1 MLPRIPE
8 NAPLARPY
16 LEFLEALRYSEFTG
30 DIASD
35 YGSRLAVATDN
46 SVYQVLPQAVVLP
59 KSEADIVALFRF
71 AAEPRFAAVRFSP
84 RGGGTGTNGQSLT
97 DGIIVDCSRHMNR
110 VLELNLA
117 EGWVRVQPGVVL
129 DQLNDYLKPHGVFFA
144 PNLSPSNRATV
155 GGMANTDA
163 CGKGSRIYGKTSN
176 HVLGLRSV
184 LVDGTAWESHEL
196 DDAELALVKDREDRI
211 GLAHRVVDEIC
222 RGKKALIRDTF
233 PKLSRFL
240 TGYNLAHAVS
250 EEGGRFNLNHILC
263 GSEGTLA
270 MVSEL
275 RLKLT
280 PLPKVKRLFA
290 LKYASFDDA
299 LKAANVLVRH
309 APAAIETVDEK
320 IVRLARE
327 DEIWHKVSAYLQ
339 DEPGHTIRA
348 VNLVEFIGEDAALL
362 DAKVSALAAELD
374 GLKGRDGEAFG
385 YFLTGEG
392 KAIAA
397 LWELR
402 KKGVGLL
409 GNTKGVRRPIPF
421 VEDTAVPPEHLAAY
435 IREFR
440 ALLESHGL
448 EYGMFGHVDVGC
460 LHVRPALD
468 MRNLG
473 DERKLR
479 EISDAVLALVKK
491 YGGVFWSEHG
501 KGFRS
506 EYGPEFFGAELFT
519 DLRRIKGVFDPGN
532 QLNPGKICTPLA
544 CEHEPLVS
552 IDGPKRGQFDRQI
565 PVAVREAYET
575 TVNCNGNGQCFN
587 YAAESVMCP
596 SAKITQDRVHSP
608 KGRAGLMRE
617 WLRLLA
623 AQGADP
629 LAESESLG
637 REGPVQVLSRLG
649 ERLANSWRKRQGE
662 YDYSHEVQAAMEGCL
677 ACKACAT
684 ACPIKVDVPSFR
696 SRFLELYYGRY
707 LRPLKD
713 YAVGG
718 IETLAA
724 WMAKAPRLS
733 NALLGNG
740 LVRSL
745 AEKGLG
751 LVDLPLVSTRTVVE
765 LVRENPARRFSFT
778 RLRALSAEERAR
790 TVLLVQDPFTSHF
803 EAEVVEAVVRLL
815 ERLGFAVVIL
825 PFKPNGK
832 PLHVK
837 GFLRRFRRVA
847 EDTAEFLNAVAGLEL
862 PMLGIDPSL
871 VLCYRDE
878 YAQSLGKPALQ
889 FRVQLLQEWLA
900 ANLDRLAAPQARAG
914 TELRLFCHC
923 TEKALVASS
932 GKDWLA
938 VFQHLGIAART
949 VETGCCGMAGTYGHE
964 LAHVAD
970 SKGIYA
976 MSWAEAMREAGAAA
990 AVTGYS
996 CRSQVARIEGHK
1008 PQHPAQLLLAA
1019 LEGS

>member
-1 MLPRIPE
+1 MLPRISQ
-8 NAPLARPY
+8 NAPLTQNY
-16 LEFLEALRYSEFTG
+16 LDFLEALRASAFAG
-30 DIASD
+30 DISSD
-35 YGSRLAVATDN
+35 YASRLAVATDN
-46 SVYQVLPQAVVLP
+46 SVYQVLPQAVVFP
-59 KSEADIVALFRF
+59 KSEADIQALFRL
-71 AAEPRFAAVRFSP
+71 AGEARFAGIRFSP

-97 DGIIVDCSRHMNR
+97 EGIIVDGSRHMSR
-110 VLELNLA
+110 ILELNL
-117 EGWVRVQPGVVL
+117 EQGWVRVQPGVVL
-129 DQLNDYLKPHGVFFA
+129 DQLNAYLKPHGVFFA

-163 CGKGSRIYGKTSN
+163 CGKGSRIYGKTSD
-176 HVLGLRSV
+176 HVLALRSV
-184 LVDGTAWESHEL
+184 LIDGTAWESSEM
-196 DDAELALVKDREDRI
+196 DGDALSPIRDREDRI
-211 GLAHRVVDEIC
+211 GLVHRVVDDIC
-222 RGKKALIRDTF
+222 RGKKALIQDTF

-240 TGYNLAHAVS
+240 TGYNLAHAV
-250 EEGGRFNLNHILC
+250 GADGKFNLNYILC

-275 RLKLT
+275 KLKLT
-280 PLPKVKRLFA
+280 PLPSHKRLFA

-299 LKAANVLVRH
+299 LRAANVLVKH
-309 APAAIETVDEK
+309 DPAAIETVDEK
-320 IVRLARE
+320 IVRLAKE
-327 DEIWHKVSAYLQ
+327 DEIWHKVAAYLQ

-348 VNLVEFIGEDAALL
+348 VNLVEFIGEDETAL
-362 DAKVSALAAELD
+362 DAKVRALAAELD
-374 GLKGRDGEAFG
+374 GLKTEEGEAFG
-385 YFLTGEG
+385 YFLSGEN

-409 GNTKGVRRPIPF
+409 GNAKGVRRPIPF

-468 MRNLG
+468 MRNLD
-473 DERKLR
+473 DEKKLR
-479 EISDAVLALVKK
+479 EISDAVLDLVKR

-506 EYGPEFFGAELFT
+506 EYGPEFFGEELFS
-519 DLRRIKGVFDPGN
+519 DLRRIKGAFDPGN
-532 QLNPGKICTPLA
+532 QLNPGKICTPLS
-544 CEHEPLVS
+544 CEHEHLVS

-596 SAKITQDRVHSP
+596 SAKLTQDRVHSP

-623 AQGADP
+623 AEGGDP
-629 LAESESLG
+629 LAESRYLDG
-637 REGPVQVLSRLG
+637 QGAANWLKD
-649 ERLANSWRKRQGE
+649 LARRAGNSWRRRKGE
-662 YDYSHEVQAAMEGCL
+662 YDYSHEVAAAMDGCL

-684 ACPIKVDVPSFR
+684 ACPIKVDVPNFR

-713 YAVGG
+713 YAVGAV
-718 IETLAA
+718 ETSAR
-724 WMAKAPRLS
+724 WMARAPRFS
-733 NALLGNG
+733 NALLGSTLG
-740 LVRSL
+740 KTLGRKL
-745 AEKGLG
+745 LG
-751 LVDLPLVSTRTVVE
+751 LVDMPMLSTRGVSSLLE
-765 LVRENPARRFSFT
+765 EIPERQFSFT
-778 RLRALSAEERAR
+778 RLRALGAEDKAR

-803 EAEVVEAVVRLL
+803 EAELVEDVVRLL
-815 ERLGFAVVIL
+815 EKLGLRVAIL
-825 PFKPNGK
+825 PFMPNGK

-837 GFLRRFRRVA
+837 GFLRRFKRTA
-847 EDTAEFLNAVAGLEL
+847 ADTAEFLNAVAGLEL

-878 YAQSLGKPALQ
+878 YAQVLGKEAVQ

-900 ANLDRLAAPQARAG
+900 AHLDRLASLQGAAMPSV
-914 TELRLFCHC
+914 RLFCHC
-923 TEKALVASS
+923 TEKALVASAP
-932 GKDWLA
+932 KDWLA
-938 VFQHLGIAART
+938 VFGHFGLKAQA

-964 LAHVAD
+964 AHHVED

-976 MSWAEAMREAGAAA
+976 LSWAAPMAEAGEFA

-996 CRSQVARIEGHK
+996 CRSQVARIDGAK
-1008 PQHPAQLLLAA
+1008 PRHPAQILLAA
-1019 LEGS
+1019 LS

>member
-1 MLPRIPE
+1 MLPRIAQ
-8 NAPLARPY
+8 NAPLTQLY
-16 LEFLEALRYSEFTG
+16 IDFLEALKAARFAG

-35 YGSRLAVATDN
+35 YASRLAVATDN
-46 SVYQVLPQAVVLP
+46 SVYQVLPQAVLFP
-59 KSEADIVALFRF
+59 KSESDIQQLFQLASEARYKD
-71 AAEPRFAAVRFSP
+71 VRFSP

-110 VLELNLA
+110 ILELDLA
-117 EGWVRVQPGVVL
+117 EGWVKVQPGVVL
-129 DQLNDYLKPHGVFFA
+129 DQLNAYLKPHGVFFA

-176 HVLGLRSV
+176 HVLALRSV
-184 LVDGTAWESHEL
+184 LIDGTSWESQEL
-196 DDAELALVKDREDRI
+196 EREQLALVMDREDRI

-222 RGKKALIRDTF
+222 RGKKALIKDTF

-250 EEGGRFNLNHILC
+250 EDGERFNLNYILC

-275 RLKLT
+275 TLKLT
-280 PLPKVKRLFA
+280 PLPKNKRLFA

-299 LKAANVLVRH
+299 LRAATILVRH
-309 APAAIETVDEK
+309 DPAAIETVDEK

-327 DEIWHKVSAYLQ
+327 DEIWHKVRDYLA

-348 VNLVEFIGEDAALL
+348 VNLVEFIGEDAEALN
-362 DAKVSALAAELD
+362 AKVQALAVELD
-374 GLKGRDGEAFG
+374 GLKSVPHEAFG
-385 YFLTGEG
+385 YFLSGED

-409 GNTKGVRRPIPF
+409 GNAKGERRPIPF
-421 VEDTAVPPEHLAAY
+421 VEDTAVPPEHLAEY

-468 MRNLG
+468 MRNLA
-473 DERKLR
+473 DEAKLR
-479 EISDAVLALVKK
+479 VISDGVLALVKK

-506 EYGPEFFGAELFT
+506 EYGPEFFGDELFT
-519 DLRRIKGVFDPGN
+519 DLRRIKGAFDPGN
-532 QLNPGKICTPLA
+532 QLNPGKICTPIA
-544 CEHEPLVS
+544 CEHEHLVS

-565 PVAVREAYET
+565 PVAVRDSYAGAI
-575 TVNCNGNGQCFN
+575 NCNGNGQCFN

-596 SAKITQDRVHSP
+596 SAKVTADRVHSP

-623 AQGADP
+623 EQGADP
-629 LAESESLG
+629 LASTARQRRSTPLDSLRDG
-637 REGPVQVLSRLG
+637 FVRAQ
-649 ERLANSWRKRQGE
+649 NSWRRRQGE
-662 YDYSHEVQAAMEGCL
+662 YDYSHEVQAAMDGCL

-684 ACPIKVDVPSFR
+684 ACPIKVDVPNFR

-707 LRPLKD
+707 LRPLRD
-713 YAVGG
+713 YLVGG
-718 IETLAA
+718 IESLAA
-724 WMAKAPRLS
+724 LMARAPGLF
-733 NALLGNG
+733 NPVLGNG
-740 LVRSL
+740 LVQSL
-745 AEKGLG
+745 IARLG
-751 LVDLPLVSTRTVVE
+751 LVDLPLLSRNGVAQLLRAE
-765 LVRENPARRFSFT
+765 PEREFSFT
-778 RLRALSAEERAR
+778 RLRALSKAEKAR
-790 TVLLVQDPFTSHF
+790 TVLLVQDSFTSFF
-803 EAEVVEAVVRLL
+803 EAELVAAAVQCLEKLGLRVVL
-815 ERLGFAVVIL
+815 L
-825 PFKPNGK
+825 PFRPNGK

-837 GFLRRFRRVA
+837 GFLQRFERVA
-847 EDTAEFLNAVAGLEL
+847 KNSAEFLNAVAGLEL
-862 PMLGIDPSL
+862 PMVGLDPSL

-878 YAQSLGKPALQ
+878 YVQTLGQGAVQ

-900 ANLDRLAAPQARAG
+900 DKLAELPKPAVKAG
-914 TELRLFCHC
+914 GEYRLFCHC
-923 TEKALVASS
+923 TEKALVASAQR
-932 GKDWLA
+932 DWLA
-938 VFQHLGIAART
+938 VFQHVGISAKAI
-949 VETGCCGMAGTYGHE
+949 ETGCCGMAGTYGHE
-964 LAHVAD
+964 AHHLNE

-976 MSWAEAMREAGAAA
+976 LSWERHMAEPDTAM
-990 AVTGYS
+990 VTGYS
-996 CRSQVARIEGHK
+996 CRSQVQRLSGTK
-1008 PQHPAQLLLAA
+1008 PRHPLQVLLSL
-1019 LEGS
+1019 LE